1 MAREVS
7 FPFFMFIWGY
17 KLLAYTNL
25 AVGIY
30 ESPQLAYT
38 KALKRQKHL
47 SSGMLY
53 SFRTYKILGF
63 HFRFLFNPD
72 FIFLNI
78 HHILHNH
85 FFKNSSHFL

>member
-7 FPFFMFIWGY
+7 FPFFMFIWRLSCWHIQ
-17 KLLAYTNL
+17 K
-25 AVGIY
+25 
-30 ESPQLAYT
+30 P
-38 KALKRQKHL
+38 LKRQKHL
-47 SSGMLY
+47 SSGSFY
-53 SFRTYKILGF
+53 PFRTYKILGF
-63 HFRFLFNPD
+63 HFRFLFKPD